1 MRTIDDSVWG
11 EAMNDPSWIRF
22 ITARHPL
29 ARKDDEFLNLRKYLN
44 FLRDVIPF
52 YSKLESKFSSN
63 SRLYSGWNRNMR
75 RGGPMAATLYKSM
88 RLRYFVKE
96 EDSEHIIS
104 WKDFLKFMSVAAKQY
119 PKLINT
125 HFVPIYSK
133 CGICMRQYD
142 YIIKKS

>member
-1 MRTIDDSVWG
+1 
-11 EAMNDPSWIRF
+11 MNFSISKKA
-22 ITARHPL
+22 I
-29 ARKDDEFLNLRKYLN
+29 N
-44 FLRDVIPF
+44 DVISF
-52 YSKLESKFSSN
+52 YYKLASRFSSN

-96 EDSEHIIS
+96 EDPEHIIS